1 MEWAR
6 QSIAL
11 GERNGIL
18 LSVALGE
25 EFLAEDYLATGRY
38 RQALEHGKKDCQIG
52 EKIGSLARQ
61 AWGFHSI
68 ANAYFGLGDLEK
80 ALQTANECVQIVER
94 TGEHRLEALV
104 RSSRSNIY
112 ADMGDFEAAWSDAD
126 YVVQRAQVTGQ
137 GQLQIWGVDVRVYLY
152 TLQERWQELLD
163 LVIQVKGDMGDRYA
177 GQNILALIRLDRR
190 QDLER
195 LMEGWDRSILDE
207 KEDNSPWYWYIIAL
221 ADAYL
226 GDHKDALVS
235 INKAIKGFDDREE
248 RISLGRALHQRAIF
262 HRQENA
268 IPLARQDAR
277 RAIDLFSQCG
287 AKFHQSV
294 TEKFLQQLPA

>member
-1 MEWAR
+1 
-6 QSIAL
+6 
-11 GERNGIL
+11 
-18 LSVALGE
+18 
-25 EFLAEDYLATGRY
+25 
-38 RQALEHGKKDCQIG
+38 
-52 EKIGSLARQ
+52 
-61 AWGFHSI
+61 
-68 ANAYFGLGDLEK
+68 
-80 ALQTANECVQIVER
+80 
-94 TGEHRLEALV
+94 
-104 RSSRSNIY
+104 
-112 ADMGDFEAAWSDAD
+112 
-126 YVVQRAQVTGQ
+126 
-137 GQLQIWGVDVRVYLY
+137 
-152 TLQERWQELLD
+152 
-163 LVIQVKGDMGDRYA
+163 MGDRYT

-235 INKAIKGFDDREE
+235 INKAIKGFEGREE
-248 RISLGRALHQRAIF
+248 RISLGRALHQRALF
-262 HRQENA
+262 HQQEDA
-268 IPLARQDAR
+268 LTRARQDAR